1 MIRLEL
7 SIQFMWFLV
16 FTLYQALFELKH
28 LIVPCGSDFQAKTG
42 EEGGT
47 YTKSKSLFKNFIPT
61 FFSNSFASDYI
72 TTLHWCSLC
81 PSSFASSCLTSPSS
95 DVTSHPCWL
104 SGRHSGVWCA
114 ALWISVKSRSF
125 PTVPVVRRKDELDRD
140 GGWMQPS
147 SWQTINYFWLQFFLV
162 LAPFRRRADASS
174 LPAPFS
180 YSSLS
185 CSLFFSIHGL
195 ALVILSTARCA
206 EGIGTKRDW
215 HLAAQMYQSGF
226 ILCFS
231 LRFSVSE
238 CRKWSVYKFHIVA
251 THPVTVSFLRIVVS
265 LTRSKS
271 RTDSK
276 IQTHQGS

>member
-1 MIRLEL
+1 MVFSVYIIP
-7 SIQFMWFLV
+7 SFIQ
-16 FTLYQALFELKH
+16 TQ
-28 LIVPCGSDFQAKTG
+28 TG
-42 EEGGT
+42 EEVGT
-47 YTKSKSLFKNFIPT
+47 CTKSKPLFKNFIPT
-61 FFSNSFASDYI
+61 FLSNGFASDYI
-72 TTLHWCSLC
+72 TTLHWSFLC
-81 PSSFASSCLTSPSS
+81 PPSFASSCLASPSS

-104 SGRHSGVWCA
+104 RCWHADVWCA
-114 ALWISVKSRSF
+114 ALWMLVKSRSF
-125 PTVPVVRRKDELDRD
+125 PSVPVVRRKEELDRD
-140 GGWMQPS
+140 GGWMQPL

-162 LAPFRRRADASS
+162 LAPFGRQADASS
-174 LPAPFS
+174 LPALFS
-180 YSSLS
+180 YPSLS

-195 ALVILSTARCA
+195 ALVTLSTARCA

-226 ILCFS
+226 IWCFS

-251 THPVTVSFLRIVVS
+251 MHPVTVSFLRIVVS
-265 LTRSKS
+265 LTWSKS